1 MKLKN
6 QSKAEFWITLYS
18 WNQTFCWPVSFKS
31 SNLNIF
37 ANNYSNNN
45 VREFCSWFLLIFL
58 SVWPLWYFFIFQA
71 DFFNL
76 KKIKREPIS
85 FQINLRVLA
94 FNIKL
99 FKNLLY
105 WILQS
110 FFWYFTQTK
119 SYNIFWDFTFLAV
132 SIEFFK
138 GLFLR
143 DVLEFRKN

>member
-18 WNQTFCWPVSFKS
+18 WNQTFGWPVSFKS

-110 FFWYFTQTK
+110 FFWYFTQTE
-119 SYNIFWDFTFLAV
+119 SFNIFWDFTFLAV

-138 GLFLR
+138 GFFLR
-143 DVLEFRKN
+143 DVLKFCKN